1 MPKEEI
7 AIALLQ
13 DGLDRGEEVA
23 LSTLGESMKPLLEP
37 GQAFRVK
44 RVPSGQIE
52 IGDIVCLEDVKQVI
66 VHRVVKIFQRNGE
79 RFFITKWDYLF
90 ALDKPVSESRI
101 LGRVVQIGGLRL
113 DRPFQKMLA
122 RVVAHIFYWH
132 YCGYHAF
139 WRIPGMEFLGR
150 LKQRFFLKKSIFT
163 PLYRGLLWP
172 LYGCLSGNRLICKE
186 ERNEDKKQTILHR

>member
-79 RFFITKWDYLF
+79 RFFITKGDRVFY
-90 ALDKPVSESRI
+90 LDKPISDGKI
-101 LGRVVQIGGLRL
+101 LARVVQIGNLRL
-113 DRPFQKMLA
+113 DYPFQERLA
-122 RVVAHIFYWH
+122 QVVARFFYWH
-132 YCGYHAF
+132 YWSYHAF
-139 WRIPGMEFLGR
+139 WQIPGIEFLGR
-150 LKQRFFLKKSIFT
+150 LKQHFISRRSVFT
-163 PLYRGLLWP
+163 PLYMRLLSP
-172 LYGCLSGNRLICKE
+172 LYQFLSSLGK
-186 ERNEDKKQTILHR
+186 